1 VRVTN
6 ELPEWAVRMDSP
18 LERRLGVVLEKVS
31 PEETRGRMPVEGNTQ
46 IAGILHGGATCA
58 LAEGLGSIAAYA
70 YGRERDLVPV
80 GVDINATHH
89 RSTTKGWVTGV
100 ARPLYLG
107 SRTVTYEIVVS
118 DEQGHRLATARITCQ
133 LRPGSLPL

>member
-1 VRVTN
+1 MT
-6 ELPEWAVRMDSP
+6 SP
-18 LERRLGVVLEKVS
+18 LEERLGVVFEKVS
-31 PEETRGRMPVEGNTQ
+31 AEETRGRMPVEGNTQ

-70 YGRERDLVPV
+70 YGRERDLLPV

-89 RSTTKGWVTGV
+89 RAAREGWVTGV

-107 SRTVTYEIVVS
+107 ATTVTYEIVIS
-118 DEQGHRLATARITCQ
+118 DEQGRRMTTARLTCQ
-133 LRPGSLPL
+133 LRPGTI

>member
-1 VRVTN
+1 MTN
-6 ELPEWAVRMDSP
+6 DLPDWAVAMDSA
-18 LERRLGVVLEKVS
+18 LEARLGVVLEKVS
-31 PEETRGRMPVEGNTQ
+31 PDETRGRMPVEGNTQ

-70 YGRERDLVPV
+70 YGRERGLVPV

-89 RSTTKGWVTGV
+89 RSASKGWVVGV

-118 DEQGHRLATARITCQ
+118 DEVGHRLTTARITCQ
-133 LRPGSLPL
+133 LRPGALDV

>member
-1 VRVTN
+1 MT
-6 ELPEWAVRMDSP
+6 SP
-18 LERRLGVVLEKVS
+18 LEERLGVVIEKVS
-31 PEETRGRMPVEGNTQ
+31 VEETRGRMPVEGNTQ

-70 YGRERDLVPV
+70 YGRERDLLPV

-89 RSTTKGWVTGV
+89 RAAREGWVTGV

-107 SRTVTYEIVVS
+107 ATTVTYEIVIS
-118 DEQGHRLATARITCQ
+118 DEQGHRMTTARITCQ
-133 LRPGSLPL
+133 LRPGTI

>member
-1 VRVTN
+1 MT
-6 ELPEWAVRMDSP
+6 SP
-18 LERRLGVVLEKVS
+18 LEERLGVVLEKVS
-31 PEETRGRMPVEGNTQ
+31 AEETRGRMPVEGNTQ

-70 YGRERDLVPV
+70 YGRERHLIPI

-89 RSTTKGWVTGV
+89 RSARQGWVTGV

-107 SRTVTYEIVVS
+107 SSTVTYEILVS
-118 DEQGHRLATARITCQ
+118 DEQGHRLTTARITCQ
-133 LRPGSLPL
+133 LRPGTI

>member
-1 VRVTN
+1 MAT
-6 ELPEWAVRMDSP
+6 MTSP
-18 LERRLGVVLEKVS
+18 LEERLGVVIEKVS
-31 PEETRGRMPVEGNTQ
+31 AEETRGRMPVEGNTQ

-70 YGRERDLVPV
+70 YGRERGLLPV

-89 RSTTKGWVTGV
+89 RAAREGWVTGV

-107 SRTVTYEIVVS
+107 ATTVTYEIVIS
-118 DEQGHRLATARITCQ
+118 DEQGRRMTTARITCQ
-133 LRPGSLPL
+133 LRPGTI

>member
-1 VRVTN
+1 MTN
-6 ELPEWAVRMDSP
+6 ELPDWAVRMDSA
-18 LERRLGVVLEKVS
+18 LETRLGVVLEKVS
-31 PEETRGRMPVEGNTQ
+31 PDETRGRMPVEGNTQ

-70 YGRERDLVPV
+70 YGRERGLVPV

-89 RSTTKGWVTGV
+89 RSASKGWVTGV

-118 DEQGHRLATARITCQ
+118 DERSRRLTTARITCQ
-133 LRPGSLPL
+133 LRPGTLDF

>member
-1 VRVTN
+1 MTT
-6 ELPEWAVRMDSP
+6 LTSP
-18 LERRLGVVLEKVS
+18 LEDRLGVVIEKVS

-70 YGRERDLVPV
+70 YGRERHLLPI

-89 RSTTKGWVTGV
+89 RSARAGWVTGV
-100 ARPLYLG
+100 ARPLFLG
-107 SRTVTYEIVVS
+107 STTVTYEIVIS
-118 DEQGHRLATARITCQ
+118 DEQGHRMTTARITCQ
-133 LRPGSLPL
+133 LRPGTI

>member
-1 VRVTN
+1 MATTT
-6 ELPEWAVRMDSP
+6 SP
-18 LERRLGVVLEKVS
+18 LEERLGVVFEKVS
-31 PEETRGRMPVEGNTQ
+31 AEETRGRMPVEGNTQ

-70 YGRERDLVPV
+70 YGRERDLLPV

-89 RSTTKGWVTGV
+89 RAAREGWVTGV

-107 SRTVTYEIVVS
+107 ATTVTYEIVIS
-118 DEQGHRLATARITCQ
+118 DEQGRRMTTARLTCQ
-133 LRPGSLPL
+133 LRPGTI

>member
-1 VRVTN
+1 MATM
-6 ELPEWAVRMDSP
+6 ASP
-18 LERRLGVVLEKVS
+18 LEERLGVVIDKVS
-31 PEETRGRMPVEGNTQ
+31 AEETRGRMPVEGNTQ

-70 YGRERDLVPV
+70 YGRERNLLPV

-89 RSTTKGWVTGV
+89 RSAREGWVTGV

-107 SRTVTYEIVVS
+107 SSTVTYEIVVS
-118 DEQGHRLATARITCQ
+118 DDQGHRLTTARITCQ
-133 LRPGSLPL
+133 LRPGTI

>member
-1 VRVTN
+1 MT
-6 ELPEWAVRMDSP
+6 SP
-18 LERRLGVVLEKVS
+18 LEERLGVVIEKVS
-31 PEETRGRMPVEGNTQ
+31 AEETRGRMPVEGNTQ

-70 YGRERDLVPV
+70 YGRERDLLPV

-89 RSTTKGWVTGV
+89 RAAREGWVTGV

-107 SRTVTYEIVVS
+107 ATTVTYEIVIS
-118 DEQGHRLATARITCQ
+118 DEQGRRMTTARITCQ
-133 LRPGSLPL
+133 LRPGTI

>member
-1 VRVTN
+1 MT
-6 ELPEWAVRMDSP
+6 SP
-18 LERRLGVVLEKVS
+18 LEERLGVVFEKVS
-31 PEETRGRMPVEGNTQ
+31 AEETRGRMPVEGNTQ

-70 YGRERDLVPV
+70 YGRERDLLPV

-89 RSTTKGWVTGV
+89 RAAREGWVTGV

-107 SRTVTYEIVVS
+107 ATTVTYEIVIS
-118 DEQGHRLATARITCQ
+118 DEQGHRMTTARITCQ
-133 LRPGSLPL
+133 LRPGTI

>member
-1 VRVTN
+1 MTN
-6 ELPEWAVRMDSP
+6 ELPDWAVTMDSA
-18 LERRLGVVLEKVS
+18 LETRLGVVLERVS

-70 YGRERDLVPV
+70 YGRDRGLVPV

-89 RSTTKGWVTGV
+89 RSARSGWVTGV

-118 DEQGHRLATARITCQ
+118 DEEGHRLTTARITCQ
-133 LRPGSLPL
+133 LRRSTLPG

>member
-1 VRVTN
+1 MAT
-6 ELPEWAVRMDSP
+6 MTSP
-18 LERRLGVVLEKVS
+18 LEERLGVVIEKVS
-31 PEETRGRMPVEGNTQ
+31 AEETRGRMPVEGNTQ

-70 YGRERDLVPV
+70 YGRERDLLPV

-89 RSTTKGWVTGV
+89 RAAREGWVTGV

-107 SRTVTYEIVVS
+107 ATTVTYEIVIS
-118 DEQGHRLATARITCQ
+118 DEQGRRMTTARITCQ
-133 LRPGSLPL
+133 LRPGTI

>member
-1 VRVTN
+1 MAT
-6 ELPEWAVRMDSP
+6 MTSP
-18 LERRLGVVLEKVS
+18 LEERLGVIIEKVS
-31 PEETRGRMPVEGNTQ
+31 AEETRGRMPVEGNTQ

-70 YGRERDLVPV
+70 YGRERHLIPV

-89 RSTTKGWVTGV
+89 RSARQGWVTGV

-107 SRTVTYEIVVS
+107 SSTVTYEIVVS
-118 DEQGHRLATARITCQ
+118 DEQGHRLTTARITCQ
-133 LRPGSLPL
+133 LRRGTI

>member
-1 VRVTN
+1 MAT
-6 ELPEWAVRMDSP
+6 LTSP
-18 LERRLGVVLEKVS
+18 LEERLGVIIEKVS
-31 PEETRGRMPVEGNTQ
+31 AEETRGRMPVEGNTQ

-70 YGRERDLVPV
+70 YGRERDLLPV

-89 RSTTKGWVTGV
+89 RAAREGWVTGV

-107 SRTVTYEIVVS
+107 ATTVTYEIVIS
-118 DEQGHRLATARITCQ
+118 DEQGHRMTTARITCQ
-133 LRPGSLPL
+133 LRPGTI

>member
-1 VRVTN
+1 MTH
-6 ELPEWAVRMDSP
+6 EDLPDWMATMTSP
-18 LERRLGVVLEKVS
+18 LEERLGVVIEKVS
-31 PEETRGRMPVEGNTQ
+31 AEETRGRMPVEGNTQ

-70 YGRERDLVPV
+70 YGRERDLLPV

-89 RSTTKGWVTGV
+89 RAAREGWVTGV

-107 SRTVTYEIVVS
+107 ATTVTYEIVIS
-118 DEQGHRLATARITCQ
+118 DEQGRRMTTARITCQ
-133 LRPGSLPL
+133 LRPGTI

>member
-1 VRVTN
+1 MT
-6 ELPEWAVRMDSP
+6 SP
-18 LERRLGVVLEKVS
+18 LEERLGVVIEKVS
-31 PEETRGRMPVEGNTQ
+31 AEETRGRMPVEGNTQ

-70 YGRERDLVPV
+70 YGRERDLLPV

-89 RSTTKGWVTGV
+89 RAAREGWVTGV

-107 SRTVTYEIVVS
+107 ATTVTYEIVIS
-118 DEQGHRLATARITCQ
+118 DEQGHRMTTARLTCQ
-133 LRPGSLPL
+133 LRPGTI

>member
-1 VRVTN
+1 MT
-6 ELPEWAVRMDSP
+6 SP
-18 LERRLGVVLEKVS
+18 LEERLGVVIEKVS
-31 PEETRGRMPVEGNTQ
+31 VEETRGRMPVEGNTQ

-70 YGRERDLVPV
+70 YGRERDLLPV

-89 RSTTKGWVTGV
+89 RAAREGWVTGV

-107 SRTVTYEIVVS
+107 ATTVTYEIVIS
-118 DEQGHRLATARITCQ
+118 DEQGHRMTTARLTCQ
-133 LRPGSLPL
+133 LRPGTI

>member
-1 VRVTN
+1 MAT
-6 ELPEWAVRMDSP
+6 LTSP
-18 LERRLGVVLEKVS
+18 LEERLGVVIEKVS
-31 PEETRGRMPVEGNTQ
+31 AEETRGRMPVEGNTQ

-70 YGRERDLVPV
+70 YGRERDLLPV

-89 RSTTKGWVTGV
+89 RSAREGWVTGV

-107 SRTVTYEIVVS
+107 ATTVTYEIVIS
-118 DEQGHRLATARITCQ
+118 DEQGHRMTTARITCQ
-133 LRPGSLPL
+133 LRPGTL

>member
-1 VRVTN
+1 MTN
-6 ELPEWAVRMDSP
+6 ELPDWAVTMDSA
-18 LERRLGVVLEKVS
+18 LEARLGVVLEAVS

-70 YGRERDLVPV
+70 YGRERGLLPV

-89 RSTTKGWVTGV
+89 RSATSGWVTGV

-118 DEQGHRLATARITCQ
+118 DDKGHRLTTARLTCQ
-133 LRPGSLPL
+133 LRAGTI

>member
-1 VRVTN
+1 MT
-6 ELPEWAVRMDSP
+6 SP
-18 LERRLGVVLEKVS
+18 LEERLGVVIEKVS
-31 PEETRGRMPVEGNTQ
+31 AEETRGRMPVEGNTQ

-70 YGRERDLVPV
+70 YGRERDLLPV

-89 RSTTKGWVTGV
+89 RAAREGWVTGV

-107 SRTVTYEIVVS
+107 ATTVTYEIVIS
-118 DEQGHRLATARITCQ
+118 DEQGRRMTTARLTCQ
-133 LRPGSLPL
+133 LRPGTL

>member
-1 VRVTN
+1 MAT
-6 ELPEWAVRMDSP
+6 MTSP
-18 LERRLGVVLEKVS
+18 LEERLGVVFEKVS
-31 PEETRGRMPVEGNTQ
+31 AEETRGRMPVEGNTQ

-70 YGRERDLVPV
+70 YGRERDLLPV

-89 RSTTKGWVTGV
+89 RAAREGWVTGV

-107 SRTVTYEIVVS
+107 ATTVTYEIVIS
-118 DEQGHRLATARITCQ
+118 DEQGLRMTTARLTCQ
-133 LRPGSLPL
+133 LRPGTI

>member
-1 VRVTN
+1 MATMR
-6 ELPEWAVRMDSP
+6 SP
-18 LERRLGVVLEKVS
+18 LEERLGVVFEKVS
-31 PEETRGRMPVEGNTQ
+31 AEETRGRMPVEGNTQ

-70 YGRERDLVPV
+70 YARERDLLPV

-89 RSTTKGWVTGV
+89 RSARTGWVTGV

-107 SRTVTYEIVVS
+107 ATTVTYEIVIS
-118 DEQGHRLATARITCQ
+118 DELGHRMTTARLTCQ
-133 LRPGSLPL
+133 LRPGTI